1 MVAPMKAWSAR
12 GLATTLVLA
21 GCGGGTSNA
30 SGSGNETETDA
41 LDTEA
46 SPSDTSDA
54 DTGESSGG
62 VPDEPDCDLQA
73 VFAKPDNG
81 CTNAGCHGV
90 QHVAGLDLAS
100 DGLGERLVG
109 RGSSTAACGER
120 LIIDPADIDA
130 SLLLTQITPE
140 GVAGGCGV
148 IMPLGSQG
156 VSADDY
162 SCIEAWAQHF
172 SETEDPEEEE
182 DFCDAFEPS
191 SPRVYVSKVKTLL
204 TGRRATAAEVA
215 AVEADPDA
223 LRGLAQSWIE
233 TPEFSARLLPFLRD
247 TLQFT
252 DDLADLDNRI
262 GAVAAYQPY
271 LESNLGESFA
281 RTMLRIIDED
291 RPFTE
296 IATTTSWEVTT
307 FTLAILS
314 YLDASE
320 DERRVDHQQVVTPGG
335 GVPNPI
341 PLQYSIDNA
350 IWQLAPSNAQCE
362 GLTRRGA
369 GVLTMLLGR
378 CQGSM
383 QSPDPIF
390 EDADF
395 NDWRTV
401 ELTAAASDEPEPVF
415 WDVLSLRAA
424 QSSLPVGMP
433 RVGFLTHPAFLAQW
447 ETNEDNQFRVTTNQ
461 ALLVMTGHTFEVGDT
476 TEPLGTDGLD
486 PAHAEPGSACH
497 ACHRALDPMRVFY
510 QNAFD
515 YDYLSRG
522 AEHGTLTPG
531 YAFRGEAALAEDLYD
546 LADILAT
553 NPDFAAAWTQ
563 KLCHWANSQACDEQD
578 PEFIR
583 VAEVFEDSGFS
594 FQTLVVE
601 LMTSPLV
608 TGSAFTETYCS
619 REFVVSITRRD
630 QLCQSLETRLGVAG
644 VCDDGRLSK
653 LVELIPEDAL
663 TRGSP
668 VPIQN
673 PTSSAFHAAGVERFC
688 IELAEEFVIPSSA
701 YVGDV
706 ADGVALIAS
715 GMMGIDPEASRS
727 AEVRAVLTEHVT
739 QATASSDSL
748 TAMRSAFAL
757 GCMSS
762 DVQALGL

>member
-1 MVAPMKAWSAR
+1 MSRARLEPVIAALAVWS
-12 GLATTLVLA
+12 LA
-21 GCGGGTSNA
+21 GCGGGTANA

-41 LDTEA
+41 FETSSVSGGLTD
-46 SPSDTSDA
+46 SGSDD
-54 DTGESSGG
+54 SSGG
-62 VPDEPDCDLQA
+62 TPDEPDCDLQA

-100 DGLGERLVG
+100 AGLGERLVG
-109 RGSSTAACGER
+109 RSSATVACGDR
-120 LIIDPADIDA
+120 LIIDPNDIDA

-156 VSADDY
+156 VSNEDYACIAD
-162 SCIEAWAQHF
+162 WAEHF
-172 SETEDPEEEE
+172 AETSDPPEEE
-182 DFCDAFEPS
+182 DFCDEFEPS
-191 SPRVYVSKVKTLL
+191 SPRAYVSKVKTLL
-204 TGRRATAAEVA
+204 TGQRASAAEVA
-215 AVEADPDA
+215 AVEADPGA
-223 LRGLAQSWIE
+223 LRGLAESWMD
-233 TPEFSARLLPFLRD
+233 TPEFDERLLPFLRD

-252 DDLADLDNRI
+252 DDLSELDDRI
-262 GAVAAYQPY
+262 GAVMEYQPY
-271 LESNLGESFA
+271 LATNLGESFA

-320 DERRVDHQQVVTPGG
+320 DERRIDHEQYFDLPQGTPD
-335 GVPNPI
+335 PI

-350 IWQLAPSNAQCE
+350 IWQLAPQNAQCE

-390 EDADF
+390 EDSDF

-401 ELTAAASDEPEPVF
+401 ELVPAAQDEPEPVF
-415 WDVLSLRAA
+415 WDVISLRAA
-424 QSSLPVGMP
+424 RSTLPVGMP
-433 RVGFLTHPAFLAQW
+433 RVGFMTHPAFLGQW

-476 TEPLGTDGLD
+476 TEPMGSDGLD
-486 PAHAEPGSACH
+486 AEHAEPGSACY
-497 ACHRALDPMRVFY
+497 ACHKSLDPMRVFY
-510 QNAFD
+510 QNAYD

-522 AEHGTLTPG
+522 DEHGTLTPG
-531 YAFRGEAALAEDLYD
+531 YAFRGESTLAADLYD

-553 NPDFAAAWTQ
+553 NPDFATAWTQ
-563 KLCHWANSQACDEQD
+563 KLCHWANSQACDEED

-583 VAEVFEDSGFS
+583 VAGVFEDSGFS
-594 FQTLVVE
+594 FKTLVVE
-601 LMTSPLV
+601 LLTSPLV
-608 TGSAFTETYCS
+608 TGAEFTQTYCS
-619 REFVVSITRRD
+619 REFLVSITRRD
-630 QLCQSLETRLGVAG
+630 QLCHALEVRLGETG
-644 VCDDGRLSK
+644 LCEQGRLSK

-668 VPIQN
+668 VPLQN

-688 IELAEEFVIPSSA
+688 IELAEQTVIPGSA
-701 YVGDV
+701 YDGSPD
-706 ADGVALIAS
+706 DGVALIVS
-715 GMMGIDPEASRS
+715 GMMGIDSDAARS
-727 AEVRAVLTEHVT
+727 ASVRTVLGEHVA
-739 QATASSDSL
+739 QAASSSDAL

>member
-1 MVAPMKAWSAR
+1 MSAHRHGRVLVALALASA
-12 GLATTLVLA
+12 A
-21 GCGGGTSNA
+21 GCGGGTTSA
-30 SGSGNETETDA
+30 SGSGNATDTDGVEPETPSTG
-41 LDTEA
+41 LTE
-46 SPSDTSDA
+46 PGGDD
-54 DTGESSGG
+54 SSGDI
-62 VPDEPDCDLQA
+62 PEQPDCDLEA

-90 QHVAGLDLAS
+90 QHVADLDLAS
-100 DGLGERLVG
+100 VGLAERLVG
-109 RGSSTAACGER
+109 RSSATAACGDR
-120 LIIDPADIDA
+120 LIIDPNDIDA
-130 SLLLTQITPE
+130 SLLLTQITPQ
-140 GVAGGCGV
+140 GVAEGCGV

-156 VSADDY
+156 VSDEDY
-162 SCIEAWAQHF
+162 ACIAEWAQHF
-172 SETEDPEEEE
+172 ADTTDPPEEE

-191 SPRVYVSKVKTLL
+191 SPRAYVSKVKTLL

-215 AVEADPDA
+215 AVEADPGA
-223 LRGLAQSWIE
+223 LRGLAETWID
-233 TPEFSARLLPFLRD
+233 TPEFDQRLLPFLRD
-247 TLQFT
+247 TLQFA
-252 DDLADLDNRI
+252 DDLGDLDDRI
-262 GAVAAYQPY
+262 GAVADYQPY
-271 LESNLGESFA
+271 LATNLGESFA

-320 DERRVDHQQVVTPGG
+320 DERRIDHEQYFNLPPGTPD
-335 GVPNPI
+335 PI
-341 PLQYSIDNA
+341 PLQYSIGNA
-350 IWQLAPSNAQCE
+350 IWQLAPQNAQCE

-383 QSPDPIF
+383 QSPNPVF
-390 EDADF
+390 EDSDF

-401 ELTAAASDEPEPVF
+401 ELVPAVLDEPEPVF
-415 WDVLSLRAA
+415 WDVLALRAA
-424 QSSLPVGMP
+424 RSTLAVGMP

-476 TEPLGTDGLD
+476 TEPLGGDGLD
-486 PAHAEPGSACH
+486 GEHAEPGSACY
-497 ACHRALDPMRVFY
+497 ACHKSLDPMRVFY
-510 QNAFD
+510 QNAYD

-522 AEHGTLTPG
+522 DEHGTLTPS
-531 YAFRGEAALAEDLYD
+531 YAFRGESALADDLYD

-553 NPDFAAAWTQ
+553 NPDFATAWTQ

-583 VAEVFEDSGFS
+583 VAGVFEDSGFS
-594 FQTLVVE
+594 FKTLVVE
-601 LMTSPLV
+601 LLTSPLV

-619 REFVVSITRRD
+619 REFLVSITRRD
-630 QLCQSLETRLGVAG
+630 QLCQALEARLGEDG
-644 VCDDGRLSK
+644 LCDSGRLSK

-688 IELAEEFVIPSSA
+688 IELAEQTVTPGSA
-701 YVGDV
+701 YDGSPD
-706 ADGVALIAS
+706 DGVALIAS
-715 GMMGIDPEASRS
+715 GMMGIDADAPRS
-727 AEVRAVLTEHVT
+727 ASVRAVLSEHVT
-739 QATASSDSL
+739 QATTSSDPL